1 MEAFNK
7 QFNSVFV
14 PEFSRQLIDD
24 VQTVWQ
30 AIASDCQEFC
40 EDNESAVE
48 MCIDANRLATFAN
61 KSSDDEVQKLS
72 TNYGYSVVIKAL
84 SNEIT
89 LV

>member
-1 MEAFNK
+1 MDSFNK

-14 PEFSRQLIDD
+14 PEFSKQLISDIQ
-24 VQTVWQ
+24 VVWQ
-30 AIASDCQEFC
+30 AIAPDCAEFC

-72 TNYGYSVVIKAL
+72 ANYGYSTVLKAL
-84 SNEIT
+84 CNEIT

>member
-1 MEAFNK
+1 MESFNK

-14 PEFSRQLIDD
+14 PEFSKQLIADI
-24 VQTVWQ
+24 QTVWQ
-30 AIASDCQEFC
+30 AIAPDVVEFC

-61 KSSDDEVQKLS
+61 KSSDDEVIQLS
-72 TNYGYSVVIKAL
+72 TSYGYSVVLKGL
-84 SNEIT
+84 CKEIT